1 MSDDESKEFV
11 VRVPDEIEEMDDEE
25 LMSEL
30 EALAAHEEAD
40 VLTVEQRTYLN
51 NLRDEMYKRM
61 SVGGPYADYEGG
73 SDDA

>member
-1 MSDDESKEFV
+1 MTDDKDFV

-30 EALAAHEEAD
+30 EALVAHEEAD
-40 VLTVEQRTYLN
+40 VLTDEQNTYIG

-61 SVGGPYADYEGG
+61 SVGGPYADYDGG
-73 SDDA
+73 SDDE